1 MKAKA
6 TNLGLLCGVVLAF
19 LTGWATY
26 LAGSPI
32 WQPVVWAHAL
42 AGLTVAA
49 LFFWKRRI
57 VRRSLRRRGFVTA
70 VAPGVLLLALV
81 LAAVAS
87 GLGWST
93 IGLPAFDGYSALTI
107 HAALGTLAVV
117 CLLAHARLRWP
128 RVRFSDRPGRRETLR
143 FGAVALTALVVWRGA
158 EGAAALFG
166 LSGAKRRFTG
176 SRAVLGTDFPATQWL
191 FDNPD
196 PLDQTAWRL
205 ALTGHVRQPLAL
217 SLASIDAGATLNAT
231 LDCTGGWYTE
241 RVWQGVTLAELL
253 DRAAVTAGARSI
265 VVRASTGYWRRY
277 TVAAARGMLIAT
289 RVDGLPLEHGHG
301 APARLVVPAGRGY
314 EWVKWVTAIEV
325 SAAPAWWRWPLP
337 V

>member
-26 LAGSPI
+26 LAGTPV
-32 WQPVVWAHAL
+32 WQPVIWAHAL
-42 AGLTVAA
+42 AGLIVAA

-57 VRRSLRRRGFVTA
+57 VRRSLRRRGLVTA
-70 VAPGVLLLALV
+70 VVPGVLLLALV
-81 LAAVAS
+81 LASLGS
-87 GLGWST
+87 GLGWAT
-93 IGLPAFDGYSALTI
+93 IGLPSFDGYSALTI
-107 HAALGTLAVV
+107 HAALGSLAAVV
-117 CLLAHARLRWP
+117 LLAHARLRWP
-128 RVRFSDRPGRRETLR
+128 RVRFSDRPGRRESLR
-143 FGAVALTALVVWRGA
+143 FGAVALSALVAWRGT
-158 EGAAALFG
+158 EGVSLLFG
-166 LSGAKRRFTG
+166 LSGARRRFTG
-176 SRAVLGTDFPATQWL
+176 SRPVAGSDFPATQWL
-191 FDNPD
+191 LDNPD

-205 ALTGHVRQPLAL
+205 TLTGHVREPLAL
-217 SLASIDAGATLNAT
+217 PVAEIDEMATLNAT

-241 RVWQGVTLAELL
+241 RVWEGVMLADLL
-253 DRAAVTAGARSI
+253 DRAGISAGARSV

-289 RVDGLPLEHGHG
+289 RVDGQPLEHGHG
-301 APARLVVPAGRGY
+301 APARLVVPNGRGY

-325 SAAPAWWRWPLP
+325 SAAPAWLRWPLP